1 MNTEHTPL
9 PFIRTLL
16 VTKSEEDIKDAQER
30 FFDFL
35 ELAERIHT
43 RMLNEEEP

>member
-1 MNTEHTPL
+1 MNTEHTQL

-16 VTKSEEDIKDAQER
+16 ADKSEEDIKDAEER

-35 ELAERIHT
+35 DIPERIHNRIKT
-43 RMLNEEEP
+43 EEEP